1 MTRARLLRYGS
12 LVMPM
17 FLAASSLGGAADAP
31 AGRSYRILVI
41 STSKPSFDR
50 FVNLMNAIGAQA
62 PGTAFTFEAM
72 AEAAAIPQ
80 LVAGTADMVVPY
92 PKAPMDGKPYF
103 LSAAPVTKAY
113 YVLYTNTARPLD
125 LTKIAQYTI
134 EGDRRNEGV
143 LGLSLRQST
152 GPEDSLTK
160 VHDGTID
167 AYINAEGATDPAL
180 RTLGFKNIHRYLYK
194 ETQNYVLLSKT
205 GSGPAIDGLLSQAVP
220 RAAGTPGY
228 DDMQKRP
235 YGDWQP

>member
-1 MTRARLLRYGS
+1 MTRAGILRYGS
-12 LVMPM
+12 LVVPM
-17 FLAASSLGGAADAP
+17 FIAGSRLAGAADAA
-31 AGRSYRILVI
+31 AGPPDRILVI

-50 FVNLMNAIGAQA
+50 FVNLMNAIAAQV
-62 PGTAFTFEAM
+62 PGTVFTFEAM
-72 AEAAAIPQ
+72 PEAPAIAQ
-80 LVAGTADMVVPY
+80 LVAGQADMVVPY
-92 PKAPMDGKPYF
+92 PKSPMDDKPYV

-167 AYINAEGATDPAL
+167 GYINAEGATDPAL

-194 ETQNYVLLSKT
+194 ETQNYVLLPKT
-205 GSGPAIDGLLSQAVP
+205 AAGRNVDQLLSQAVP